1 MSPERIQ
8 GILIEVDEVEAVV
21 NHIKRTIDPAMLEDI
36 YDTSITEGDRG
47 NFEGS
52 IGGAGDHDEDPK
64 IIEEAIQFVR
74 SAGKASTSMLQRRMK
89 LGYARAARV
98 IDILEEMGIV

>member
-1 MSPERIQ
+1 M
-8 GILIEVDEVEAVV
+8 
-21 NHIKRTIDPAMLEDI
+21 
-36 YDTSITEGDRG
+36 
-47 NFEGS
+47 
-52 IGGAGDHDEDPK
+52 
-64 IIEEAIQFVR
+64 IEEAIQFVR